1 MVAVEIED
9 TGMLEG
15 EMFVVKLDVEMFV
28 AVVGP
33 ISVLDGDVVL
43 NTVTLVGRL
52 LLGTYE

>member
-15 EMFVVKLDVEMFV
+15 ELFVVKLDVEMFV